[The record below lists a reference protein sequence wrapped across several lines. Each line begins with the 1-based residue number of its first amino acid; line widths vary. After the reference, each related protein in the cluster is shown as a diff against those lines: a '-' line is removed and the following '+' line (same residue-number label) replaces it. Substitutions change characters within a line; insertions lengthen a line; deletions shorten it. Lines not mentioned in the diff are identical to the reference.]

1 MSTAARLKPIAQKII
16 RAVPAKHQLLA
27 LAAGLP
33 PALRS
38 TALTRVWA
46 YLAATLPQ
54 AIPLRTNLGFSRRH
68 YLFSSDHA
76 RDVFGKPE
84 LYVGERGA
92 LELAKVLAPHSRG
105 FVDIGA
111 HLGFFAFYVR
121 ETLDASL
128 PVYLFEP
135 DPDLFQRITDNVSYA
150 ALPNVI
156 PVQQAVGHID
166 GTLTF
171 YKNPDHPDMG
181 SITTVFAEQYQ
192 TTPITVEAVRFDT
205 FVRQSRLQ
213 KLCVKVDVE
222 NAEFEFIEGAYGALD
237 AIDSLIME
245 VLGPAQQ
252 KRFVQRM
259 IHEHGFH
266 AYYINDYQ
274 LEYTPDGQF
283 TYVHPQ
289 YNWLFSKA
297 VPAALRAKLTES
309 KLTVTG

>member
-1 MSTAARLKPIAQKII
+1 
-16 RAVPAKHQLLA
+16 
-27 LAAGLP
+27 
-33 PALRS
+33 
-38 TALTRVWA
+38 
-46 YLAATLPQ
+46 
-54 AIPLRTNLGFSRRH
+54 
-68 YLFSSDHA
+68 
-76 RDVFGKPE
+76 
-84 LYVGERGA
+84 
-92 LELAKVLAPHSRG
+92 
-105 FVDIGA
+105 
-111 HLGFFAFYVR
+111 
-121 ETLDASL
+121 
-128 PVYLFEP
+128 
-135 DPDLFQRITDNVSYA
+135 
-150 ALPNVI
+150 
-156 PVQQAVGHID
+156 
-166 GTLTF
+166 
-171 YKNPDHPDMG
+171 MG

-222 NAEFEFIEGAYGALD
+222 NAEFEFIEGATGALD

-259 IHEHGFH
+259 IHEYGFH

-297 VPAALRAKLTES
+297 APAALRDKLTGS
-309 KLTVTG
+309 KLSVTG